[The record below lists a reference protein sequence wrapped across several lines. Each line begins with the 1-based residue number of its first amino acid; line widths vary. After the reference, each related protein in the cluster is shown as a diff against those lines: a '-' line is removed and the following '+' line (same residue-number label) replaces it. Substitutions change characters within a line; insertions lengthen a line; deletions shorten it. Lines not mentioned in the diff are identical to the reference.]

1 MSLAARLKS
10 DTASL
15 HRLAERHP
23 MQRAMMTGRLEL
35 DQYRRYLEQVYFIHA
50 GIGVAWSGMRTEL
63 REGFERPGQ
72 IRSAALYDLSEL
84 GSSPESVTIR
94 GAVSRFLGKL
104 VDDSSKSVAVI
115 GARYVFEGAC
125 NGGVFIG
132 RAMQKG
138 YREQCPPIRH
148 LNPYGDEQ
156 AVQWQAFRSWLDS
169 ARLAADESDAIVG
182 MAIQTFQ
189 CFVLL
194 MEEVWNTT
202 SSSPTYTHQTC
213 GENHGV

>member
-1 MSLAARLKS
+1 MSLAERLKS

-35 DQYRRYLEQVYFIHA
+35 DRYRRYLEQVYFIHA
-50 GIGVAWSGMRTEL
+50 GIDVAWSRMRGEL
-63 REGFERPGQ
+63 REGVQRPGQ
-72 IRSAALYDLSEL
+72 IRSAALHDLNEL

-104 VDDSSKSVAVI
+104 VDDSSKRVAVI

-132 RAMQKG
+132 RAMRKG
-138 YREQCPPIRH
+138 YGDQCPPIRH

-156 AVQWQAFRSWLDS
+156 AVQWQAFRTWLDS
-169 ARLAADESDAIVG
+169 ARLTPDESDAVVR
-182 MAIQTFQ
+182 MAGQTFQ

-194 MEEVWNTT
+194 MEEVWNTA
-202 SSSPTYTHQTC
+202 SFNPTIIPQTC
-213 GENHGV
+213 GESHGV